1 MILGEQILSVHVI
14 QQKIAA
20 AIIHGRKTRIA
31 NANHMKVV
39 VKMTL
44 SQQTHYAFATLQKFV
59 VKVINGQ
66 LTKTVNLLA

>member
-1 MILGEQILSVHVI
+1 MILGEQILSAHAI

-20 AIIHGRKTRIA
+20 AIIHGRKTRIV

-39 VKMTL
+39 ARMTL

-59 VKVINGQ
+59 VKAIYGQ
-66 LTKTVNLLA
+66 LTKTVSLLA